1 MKSYYQDE
9 YVTLYH
15 GYCREVVPT
24 LGTFDL
30 RVTKYDVRL
39 AGWR

>member
-15 GYCREVVPT
+15 GDCREVVPT